1 MNPIWQRLDL
11 NLLRVFDALM
21 QEGHL
26 TRAAERLHLSQPAV
40 SNALARLR
48 TQLGAPLFVRNAR
61 GMTPTAQA
69 LALHGPVRA
78 ALRLLQDGLAPETA
92 FEPKHAEQRFHL
104 AMNDYA
110 QFALL
115 PSLLARVGAQA
126 PRLLLHVE
134 PDTADTL
141 PTRLAAGT
149 LDLALDYLHFESPE
163 LRYEALHQ
171 EELVVIARRGHPAL
185 SRGGRSIPLARYE
198 AAQQVTIPPRAG
210 RGSPLEIVLGS
221 AKVRRRVGLL
231 VPGYLAIPG
240 VVAQSDLLGTI
251 PRRLA
256 EACATSLPI
265 VHVPL
270 PFAMPPVQVS
280 LIWHRQQDGNRG
292 LHWLRQQIV
301 ATVAELAP
309 GRAAQARQR

>member
-1 MNPIWQRLDL
+1 MNPIWHRLDL

-48 TQLGAPLFVRNAR
+48 EQLGAPLFVRNAR

-69 LALHGPVRA
+69 EALHGPVRA
-78 ALRLLQDGLAPETA
+78 ALRLLQDGLAPEAA
-92 FEPKHAEQRFHL
+92 FEPRLAEQRFHL
-104 AMNDYA
+104 SMNDYA

-115 PSLLARVGAQA
+115 PALLKRVREQA
-126 PRLLLHVE
+126 PRVVLQVE
-134 PDTADTL
+134 PDAADTL

-149 LDLALDYLHFESPE
+149 LDLALDYLHFEVPE
-163 LRYEALHQ
+163 LCYQPLHQ
-171 EELVVIARRGHPAL
+171 EELVVIARRDHPAL
-185 SRGGRSIPLARYE
+185 SPSRRSISLARYE
-198 AAQQVTIPPRAG
+198 AAQHVTIPPRAG

-221 AKVRRRVGLL
+221 AKVRRQVGLF
-231 VPGYLAIPG
+231 VPGYMAIPG
-240 VVAQSDLLGTI
+240 VVATTDLLGTV

-256 EACATSLPI
+256 DACAASLPLAML
-265 VHVPL
+265 PL

-280 LIWHRQQDGNRG
+280 LIWHRQQDTNRG
-292 LHWLRQQIV
+292 LQWLRQQIV
-301 ATVAELAP
+301 EAVAGLTA
-309 GRAAQARQR
+309 G

>member
-1 MNPIWQRLDL
+1 MNPIWHRLDL

-48 TQLGAPLFVRNAR
+48 EQLGAPLFVRNAR

-78 ALRLLQDGLAPETA
+78 ALRLLQDGLAPEAA
-92 FEPKHAEQRFHL
+92 FEPQRAEQRFHL

-115 PSLLARVGAQA
+115 PSLLASVREQA
-126 PRLLLHVE
+126 PLLVLQVE
-134 PDTADTL
+134 PDAADTL
-141 PTRLAAGT
+141 PLRLAAGT
-149 LDLALDYLHFESPE
+149 LDLALDYLHFEAPE
-163 LRYEALHQ
+163 LCYQALHQ
-171 EELVVIARRGHPAL
+171 EDLVVIARRNHPAL
-185 SRGGRSIPLARYE
+185 SRTGRISLARYE
-198 AAQQVTIPPRAG
+198 AAQHVTIPPRAG

-221 AKVRRRVGLL
+221 AKVRRRMGLF
-231 VPGYLAIPG
+231 VPGYMAIPG
-240 VVAQSDLLGTI
+240 VVAASDLLGTI

-256 EACATSLPI
+256 DACAATLPLA
-265 VHVPL
+265 VAPL

-292 LHWLRQQIV
+292 LQWLRQQIV
-301 ATVAELAP
+301 DAVAGLT
-309 GRAAQARQR
+309 G

>member
-1 MNPIWQRLDL
+1 MNLIWHRLDL

-40 SNALARLR
+40 SNALSRLR
-48 TQLGAPLFVRNAR
+48 EQLGEPLFVRNAR

-69 LALHGPVRA
+69 LALYGPVRA
-78 ALRLLQDGLAPETA
+78 ALRLLQDGLTPEAA
-92 FEPKHAEQRFHL
+92 FDPALAEQRFHL
-104 AMNDYA
+104 SMNDYA

-115 PSLLARVGAQA
+115 PSLLARVRAQA
-126 PRLLLHVE
+126 PRLLLQVE
-134 PDTADTL
+134 PDAADTL

-149 LDLALDYLHFESPE
+149 LDLAVDYLHFEAPE

-171 EELVVIARRGHPAL
+171 EELVVIARRGHTAL
-185 SRGGRSIPLARYE
+185 SRGGRAISLARYE
-198 AAQQVTIPPRAG
+198 AAQHVTIPPRAG

-221 AKVRRRVGLL
+221 AKVRRRVGLF
-231 VPGYLAIPG
+231 VPGYLTIPS

-256 EACATSLPI
+256 EASAASLPLSL
-265 VHVPL
+265 VPL

-292 LHWLRQQIV
+292 LQWLREQIKEAV
-301 ATVAELAP
+301 RGLTSDA
-309 GRAAQARQR
+309 

>member
-1 MNPIWQRLDL
+1 MNPIWHRLDL
-11 NLLRVFDALM
+11 NLLRVLDALM

-48 TQLGAPLFVRNAR
+48 EQLGEPLFVRNAH

-69 LALHGPVRA
+69 QALYGPVRA
-78 ALRLLQDGLAPETA
+78 ALRLLQDGLAPESE
-92 FEPKHAEQRFHL
+92 FDPQQAEQRFHL

-115 PSLLARVGAQA
+115 PALLARVREQA
-126 PRLLLHVE
+126 PKLVLAVE
-134 PDTADTL
+134 SDAAEQL

-149 LDLALDYLHFESPE
+149 LDLAIDYLHFDAPE
-163 LRYEALHQ
+163 LRYQALHQ

-185 SRGGRSIPLARYE
+185 SRGGRAISATRYE
-198 AAQQVTIPPRAG
+198 SAQHVTIPPRAG

-221 AKVRRRVGLL
+221 AKVRRHFALY
-231 VPGYLAIPG
+231 VPGYLAIPP
-240 VVAQSDLLGTI
+240 VVAQTDLFGTI

-256 EACATSLPI
+256 RACASSLPLQI
-265 VHVPL
+265 LPL

-292 LHWLRQQIV
+292 LQWLREQIT
-301 ATVAELAP
+301 ATVGELHGLEGVRP
-309 GRAAQARQR
+309 

>member
-1 MNPIWQRLDL
+1 MKSIWQRLDL

-48 TQLGAPLFVRNAR
+48 AQVGSPLFVRNAR

-69 LALHGPVRA
+69 LALYGPVRA

-92 FEPKHAEQRFHL
+92 FAPEHAEQHFHL

-115 PSLLARVGAQA
+115 PTLLARVRARA
-126 PRLLLHVE
+126 PGLLLQVD

-141 PTRLAAGT
+141 PARLASGT
-149 LDLALDYLHFESPE
+149 LDLAIDYLHYEAPE
-163 LRYEALHQ
+163 LRYQALHQ
-171 EELVVIARRGHPAL
+171 EDLVVIARRGHPAL
-185 SRGGRSIPLARYE
+185 SRSGRSITMARYE
-198 AAQQVTIPPRAG
+198 AAQHVTIPPRAG

-256 EACATSLPI
+256 DACADSLSLCR
-265 VHVPL
+265 VPL
-270 PFAMPPVQVS
+270 PFAMPAVQVS
-280 LIWHRQQDGNRG
+280 LIWHCQHDANRG
-292 LHWLRQQIV
+292 LHWLREQI
-301 ATVAELAP
+301 AGAVAELAP
-309 GRAAQARQR
+309 GKVAAA

>member
-1 MNPIWQRLDL
+1 MNSIWQRLDL

-40 SNALARLR
+40 SNALSRLR
-48 TQLGAPLFVRNAR
+48 EQLEEPLFVRTAH

-69 LALHGPVRA
+69 QALYGPVRA
-78 ALRLLQDGLAPETA
+78 ALRLLQDGLAPEGE
-92 FEPKHAEQRFHL
+92 FDPLKAEQRFHL

-115 PSLLARVGAQA
+115 PPLLARVREQA
-126 PRLLLHVE
+126 PKLVLAVE
-134 PDTADTL
+134 PDAADQL

-149 LDLALDYLHFESPE
+149 LDLALDYLHFDAPE
-163 LRYEALHQ
+163 LRYQPLHQ

-185 SRGGRSIPLARYE
+185 ARGGRSISAARYE
-198 AAQQVTIPPRAG
+198 AALHVTIPPRAG

-221 AKVRRRVGLL
+221 AKVRRHFGLY
-231 VPGYLAIPG
+231 VPYYLAIPG
-240 VVAQSDLLGTI
+240 VVAQSDLLGTV

-256 EACATSLPI
+256 EACAQTLPLAL
-265 VHVPL
+265 VPL

-292 LHWLRQQIV
+292 LQWLREQIA
-301 ATVAELAP
+301 ATVAGLQ
-309 GRAAQARQR
+309 RA

>member
-1 MNPIWQRLDL
+1 MNPIWHRLDL

-48 TQLGAPLFVRNAR
+48 EQLGAPLFVRNAR

-69 LALHGPVRA
+69 LALYGPVRA
-78 ALRLLQDGLAPETA
+78 ALRLLQDGLAPEAA
-92 FEPKHAEQRFHL
+92 FEPQHAEQRFHL
-104 AMNDYA
+104 SMNDYA

-115 PSLLARVGAQA
+115 PALLARVRDQA
-126 PRLLLHVE
+126 PLLVLQVE
-134 PDTADTL
+134 PDAADTL

-149 LDLALDYLHFESPE
+149 LDLALDYLHFEAPE
-163 LRYEALHQ
+163 LCYQALHQ
-171 EELVVIARRGHPAL
+171 EELVVIARQGHPAL
-185 SRGGRSIPLARYE
+185 SRGGRSISLARYE
-198 AAQQVTIPPRAG
+198 AARHVTIPPRAG

-221 AKVRRRVGLL
+221 AKVRRRVGLF
-231 VPGYLAIPG
+231 VPGYMAIPG
-240 VVAQSDLLGTI
+240 VVAQSDLLGTV

-256 EACATSLPI
+256 DASATSLPLA
-265 VHVPL
+265 VLPL

-292 LHWLRQQIV
+292 LQWLRQQV
-301 ATVAELAP
+301 VEAVVGLTQQ
-309 GRAAQARQR
+309 GRAN